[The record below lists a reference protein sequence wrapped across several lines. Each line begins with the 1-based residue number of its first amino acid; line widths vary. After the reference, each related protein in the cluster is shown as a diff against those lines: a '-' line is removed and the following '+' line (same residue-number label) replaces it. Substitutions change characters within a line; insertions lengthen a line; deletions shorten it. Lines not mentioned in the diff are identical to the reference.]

1 MMTGRQ
7 DTHNDLRRTAVDIV
21 RALTEAGHVAYF
33 AGGCVRDGLMGHS
46 PDDYDI
52 ATDARPEAV
61 GDLFRNAHYVGE
73 SFGVTLIRLRGH
85 MIHVATFRTDG
96 VYSDGRRPD
105 SVTYTDAEH
114 DAARRDFTINGLFEN
129 PLTGDI
135 IDHVGGK
142 ADLDA
147 HVIRAIGSPQ
157 ARLREDA
164 LRMLRAV
171 RFAARFKFT
180 IEDATADAIR
190 SMARDLRGVSR
201 ERIGDELKRML
212 SSPNRARAASE
223 LQRLGLDQA
232 VLNGAHRTAATTRL
246 DGLPADAPYPTALAA
261 WLLDRA
267 GPGDEPPMDRALRW
281 SRAVL
286 LSNADQHALCRTL
299 QIHTTLC
306 GDWSSL
312 GVAAQ
317 KRLAAQP
324 EFEQALAI
332 LQAADQDTWSA
343 VRDRR
348 VELART
354 DLAPTPLI
362 TGEDLIGLGLEP
374 GPIFRYVL
382 DAVYDAQL
390 EGGLESRDGA
400 LALAR
405 AIHES
410 DDAEPDDG

>member
-1 MMTGRQ
+1 MNGQ
-7 DTHNDLRRTAVDIV
+7 EDTHDDLRTTAVDIV

-33 AGGCVRDGLMGHS
+33 AGGCVRDCLLGHS

-61 GDLFRNAHYVGE
+61 GELFRNAHYVGE
-73 SFGVTLIRLRGH
+73 AFGVMLIRRRGH
-85 MIHVATFRTDG
+85 MIHVATFRADG

-105 SVTYTDAEH
+105 SVEYTDAEH

-135 IDHVGGK
+135 IDHVGGE

-147 HVIRAIGSPQ
+147 RVIRAIGSPE

-180 IEDATADAIR
+180 IDKATADAIR
-190 SMARDLRGVSR
+190 SMAGDLRGVSR

-212 SSPNRARAASE
+212 SSPSRAKAATE
-223 LQRLGLDQA
+223 LQSLGLDQV
-232 VLNGAHRTAATTRL
+232 VLDGARRASLPTRL
-246 DGLPADAPYPTALAA
+246 GGLPEDAPYPTALAA
-261 WLLDRA
+261 WLLDR
-267 GPGDEPPMDRALRW
+267 GEPGDDSPLDRALRW
-281 SRAVL
+281 SRALL
-286 LSNADQHALCRTL
+286 LSNADQHALCRSL
-299 QIHTTLC
+299 QIHETLT
-306 GDWSSL
+306 GDWLSL

-324 EFEQALAI
+324 EFEQALTI
-332 LQAADQDTWSA
+332 LQAADRDA
-343 VRDRR
+343 GAVVRDRR
-348 VELART
+348 GELALT
-354 DLAPTPLI
+354 GLAPTALI
-362 TGEDLIGLGLEP
+362 TGDDLIALGLEP
-374 GPIFRYVL
+374 GPIFRNVL

-390 EGGLESRDGA
+390 EGGLESRDAAMA
-400 LALAR
+400 LAK
-405 AIHES
+405 AISES
-410 DDAEPDDG
+410 GDAGPI